1 LHLQLLVY
9 GPGRVEP
16 STLEEVVPGLQYS
29 VVVFASPE
37 VEYGRLILVMR
48 RGFCT
53 DVAGHH
59 FRRTA
64 NSTFTH
70 HFGACSVG
78 PRRSH
83 WQFGTHLF

>member
-29 VVVFASPE
+29 VAVSASPE

-59 FRRTA
+59 FRRTS
-64 NSTFTH
+64 NSSFTLR
-70 HFGACSVG
+70 FGACSVG